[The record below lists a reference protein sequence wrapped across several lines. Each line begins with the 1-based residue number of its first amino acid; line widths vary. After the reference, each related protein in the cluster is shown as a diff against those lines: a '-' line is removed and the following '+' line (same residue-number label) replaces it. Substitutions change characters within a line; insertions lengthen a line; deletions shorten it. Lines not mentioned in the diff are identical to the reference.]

1 MPSWLCF
8 SGRQV
13 VGKGGG
19 KAIGLAIGAGATDHL
34 DVWQGIAIDK
44 QHVPCSL
51 VFGCRSRCFCI
62 IFRIMFII
70 LYLGCTWALVILF
83 HFGCN
88 GEQVME
94 PRDFRGVAHCLGN
107 PGRLRSWVQDL
118 VYRLRCEYRDVK
130 DYCTCKLLCLPFIGR
145 WWWVQMHYQVS
156 IARPSLLLSFH
167 CVGRPTFAYRLC
179 ILCLR
184 PLITLIFSWCCSVW
198 LWPLLR
204 GSDPQCFV

>member
-1 MPSWLCF
+1 MYPTTYICIWQHNYIHINLIDPSLLQFYLYKLFAHTFVHILFAQLGTMPSWLCF
-8 SGRQV
+8 SGRQI

-44 QHVPCSL
+44 QLVACSL

-83 HFGCN
+83 HLDAMVTTSV
-88 GEQVME
+88 EQVME

-107 PGRLRSWVQDL
+107 PARLRSRVQDL
-118 VYRLRCEYRDVK
+118 VCRLRCQA
-130 DYCTCKLLCLPFIGR
+130 LLYL
-145 WWWVQMHYQVS
+145 
-156 IARPSLLLSFH
+156 
-167 CVGRPTFAYRLC
+167 
-179 ILCLR
+179 
-184 PLITLIFSWCCSVW
+184 
-198 LWPLLR
+198 
-204 GSDPQCFV
+204 